1 MEPERGELKSSL
13 AGTGLKAPGEQCLS
27 SWEMQQTTVDD
38 SLLVDGSSNLEKT
51 TFSLEGLVY
60 WDVTR

>member
-13 AGTGLKAPGEQCLS
+13 AGTGLKAPGEQCLL